1 MRNAREIPGPVDLD
15 PSRPFGYVFPTWRE
29 ALADAQ
35 AQIATAYERRAAM
48 FRRAH
53 EAGLSLRE
61 IGEAT
66 GLSAMG
72 VHKIVG
78 KQNRVS
84 LDDQANTSLA
94 RPAGESR

>member
-1 MRNAREIPGPVDLD
+1 MTAERIPGPVV
-15 PSRPFGYVFPTWRE
+15 PEPVEPFGYVFPTWRE

-35 AQIATAYERRAAM
+35 AQIATAYERRARL
-48 FRRAH
+48 FKRAH

-84 LDDQANTSLA
+84 LDDQADTSLA
-94 RPAGESR
+94 RAAGESQ